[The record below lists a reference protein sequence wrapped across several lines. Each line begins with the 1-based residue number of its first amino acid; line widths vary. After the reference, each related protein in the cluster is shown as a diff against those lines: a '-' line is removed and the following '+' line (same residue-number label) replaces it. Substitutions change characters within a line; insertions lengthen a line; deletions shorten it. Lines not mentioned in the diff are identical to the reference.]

1 MAGPLQPV
9 NAGERP
15 DVFVVDRRHFFAR
28 RTAAAC
34 TTPILPACV
43 HVACVGIA
51 PLVERPLANAR
62 AVRPTLVA
70 ADELRAARYTAPE
83 FLYPG
88 HAVTVRWIVRAGNSA
103 WRRRAHTAGLG
114 SAARHQR

>member
-34 TTPILPACV
+34 TTPTLPACV
-43 HVACVGIA
+43 HIACVGIA
-51 PLVERPLANAR
+51 PLLERPLAAR
-62 AVRPTLVA
+62 AVHPALVA

-83 FLYPG
+83 FLYLG

-103 WRRRAHTAGLG
+103 CRSHAHTAG
-114 SAARHQR
+114 